1 MKILLK
7 ITAIAGLSLMSHQ
20 LMAQGTADK
29 QVSATEEFSASV
41 GNMVMSMGQLKAY
54 NALVAVLEHFDFD
67 FKYDIVS
74 YDAVLIKK
82 NSDDATTAKGYGALF
97 TENKSVSSLIK
108 DARPGDRLIFEN
120 IRVKGKG
127 VPERFAKNAVTIKV
141 R

>member
-1 MKILLK
+1 MNILLK
-7 ITAIAGLSLMSHQ
+7 ITAIAGLSLMGHQ
-20 LMAQGTADK
+20 LMAQGTAGK
-29 QVSATEEFSASV
+29 QVSATEEFSARA
-41 GNMVMSMGQLKAY
+41 GNAVMGTGQLKAY
-54 NALVAVLEHFDFD
+54 NALVAVLEDFNFD

-82 NSDDATTAKGYGALF
+82 NSDDAATAKGYGALF
-97 TENKSVSSLIK
+97 ADNKSVKNLIQ

-127 VPERFAKNAVTIKV
+127 VPERFAKGSLTIKV